1 MSDRPDGTYPGT
13 IAHAYVAEDRFDE
26 GQYVIKLDVNLEGGG
41 AVTCRQALK
50 ESEKEKRDQVMKA
63 LELPFPFKSTDLAFI
78 AGRTIDINLKTSK
91 KGNQNA
97 YVATMREE
105 RVLTAEEIDALGT
118 VADGN
123 IPF

>member
-1 MSDRPDGTYPGT
+1 MSDKPDGTYPGT
-13 IAHAYVAEDRFDE
+13 IAHAYVAEDRFDA
-26 GQYVIKLDVNLEGGG
+26 GQYVLKLDVNLVGGG

-50 ESEKEKRDQVMKA
+50 ESEKEKRGQVMKA

-78 AGRTIDINLKTSK
+78 SGRVIDVNLKTSA

-105 RVLTAEEIDALGT
+105 RVLTAEEIDAMGT
-118 VADGN
+118 ESDLL
-123 IPF
+123 F

>member
-13 IAHAYVAEDRFDE
+13 IAHAYVAEDRFDA
-26 GQYVIKLDVNLEGGG
+26 GQYVLKLDVNLEGGG

-50 ESEKEKRDQVMKA
+50 ESEAEKRAQVMKA
-63 LELPFPFKSTDLAFI
+63 LELPFPFKATDLAFI
-78 AGRTIDINLKTSK
+78 AGRVIDINLKTSK

-97 YVATMREE
+97 YIATMRDD
-105 RVLTAEEIDALGT
+105 RVLTAEEIDALGM
-118 VADGN
+118 VADDS